1 MGARLLA
8 VGILACAVSM
18 AVAQAGV
25 DPSWVV
31 PEKARQQQNPL
42 KDKPDA
48 ALGGKKIFTRTC
60 VTCHGDE
67 KNARKNNAPNL
78 GSEVVQAEPDGAL
91 FWRISNGNSRKGMP
105 SFSSLPEPQRW
116 QLVLYIRSLAR
127 K

>member
-1 MGARLLA
+1 MKALLSA
-8 VGILACAVSM
+8 VCFAGM
-18 AVAQAGV
+18 AAMAAAQTAGV

-31 PEKARQQQNPL
+31 PPKAAQQQNPL
-42 KDKPDA
+42 KDNPDA
-48 ALGGKKIFTRTC
+48 AQGGKKIFARSC

-67 KNARKNNAPNL
+67 RNTRKNNAPDL
-78 GSEVVQAEPDGAL
+78 SSEPVQAEPDGAL
-91 FWRISNGNSRKGMP
+91 FWRISNGNSRKKMP